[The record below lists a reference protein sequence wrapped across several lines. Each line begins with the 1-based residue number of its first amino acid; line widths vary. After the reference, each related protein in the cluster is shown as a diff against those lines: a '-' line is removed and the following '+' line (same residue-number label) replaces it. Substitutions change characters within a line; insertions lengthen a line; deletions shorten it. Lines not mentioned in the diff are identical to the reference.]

1 MAWDI
6 TPSPEIQTDAPAG
19 RDSLLHVAA
28 LRLEV
33 VACIPRLRHNRPFEF
48 GWGMGACTVRTVFIV
63 HDRASQ
69 RSWVAVDR
77 FSGAPLLRLHNY
89 DQLQGVCSRLG
100 WAIVREAATTA
111 QPSTRP
117 ARRLTRTRRGKN
129 PRRAGLGVT
138 PNYAHEQVPLTE

>member
-6 TPSPEIQTDAPAG
+6 TPSPQIQPDAPAG

-33 VACIPRLRHNRPFEF
+33 VACIPRLRHNRSFEF
-48 GWGMGACTVRTVFIV
+48 GWGMGGLYSAYRV
-63 HDRASQ
+63 HRA
-69 RSWVAVDR
+69 RPREPGSWVAVDR

-100 WAIVREAATTA
+100 
-111 QPSTRP
+111 
-117 ARRLTRTRRGKN
+117 
-129 PRRAGLGVT
+129 
-138 PNYAHEQVPLTE
+138 